1 MPINRNMVII
11 EDASPYFIKF
21 KHSGYDNIVSECL
34 KFKSAF
40 DKKGFT
46 HYRLP
51 IANAEKIL
59 PWVPKYQEL
68 DLQLSRFSLFIS
80 PPGFYY
86 SAHKDSLQNNVGLNF
101 AVQIENE
108 ICETHW
114 YDNTEFDEYY
124 IDTRGG
130 ITRDVINF
138 KRENH
143 IPKKTMIFKMGEAVI
158 FNTDI
163 YHDFDNSTSD
173 KTRVILTLRSN
184 NPHLW
189 KFEDYKKI
197 LFPAFV

>member
-1 MPINRNMVII
+1 MIEII

-21 KHSGYDNIVSECL
+21 KHSGYDNILAECL

-46 HYRLP
+46 HYKLP
-51 IANAEKIL
+51 VTSAEKIL
-59 PWVPKYQEL
+59 PWVPKYSEL
-68 DLQLSRFSLFIS
+68 DLNLERFSLFIS

-86 SAHKDSLQNNVGLNF
+86 SAHRDGQTINAGLNF
-101 AVQIENE
+101 AIQIENDT
-108 ICETHW
+108 CETHW
-114 YDNTEFDEYY
+114 YDNAEFSEYS
-124 IDTRGG
+124 INTRDGV
-130 ITRDVINF
+130 TRDVINF

-143 IPKKTMIFKMGEAVI
+143 IPKKTMILKMGEAVI

-163 YHDFDNSTSD
+163 YHDFDNSASD

-184 NPHLW
+184 KPHLW